1 MYIKSFEQFVNEAIR
16 QDFDVY
22 NMTEEDAN
30 LIEALIM
37 DEIIKDPSCVR
48 PPYRWVEIEPSK
60 DNGWDAPEGVAAI
73 YYVND
78 KKICVTQFCADRDG
92 DEEEVDIDEWYFD
105 HEKYKTID
113 ESAVNEGLIGAIK
126 ARKQIVN
133 LQGTIAD
140 AIDKLIEDN
149 PKKYNSGKDVMNAIA
164 KFAKEKYEEMVTE
177 EDAISYDEWWKS
189 YSKANIALYDRILK
203 QG

>member
-1 MYIKSFEQFVNEAIR
+1 MHIKTFEQFVNEAIR

-22 NMTEEDAN
+22 NMTEEDTHI
-30 LIEALIM
+30 IESLIM
-37 DEIIKDPSCVR
+37 DKIIKDPSCVKG
-48 PPYRWVEIEPSK
+48 PHKFVEVEPNQ
-60 DNGWDAPEGVAAI
+60 DNGWDAPEGVTAV
-73 YYVND
+73 YYVDD

-92 DEEEVDIDEWYFD
+92 DEEEVDIDEWDFD

-133 LQGTIAD
+133 LQGVVAD

-149 PKKYNSGKDVMNAIA
+149 PKKYNSGKDVMDAIA

-189 YSKANIALYDRILK
+189 YSEANTALYDKILK

>member
-16 QDFDVY
+16 LDFDVY

-30 LIEALIM
+30 IIEALIM

-73 YYVND
+73 YYVKD

-149 PKKYNSGKDVMNAIA
+149 PKKYNSGQDVMNAIA

>member
-22 NMTEEDAN
+22 NMTEEDAKT
-30 LIEALIM
+30 IEALIM

-48 PPYRWVEIEPSK
+48 PPHKWVEVEPNK
-60 DNGWDAPEGVAAI
+60 DNGWDAPDGVTAV
-73 YYVND
+73 YYADD

-92 DEEEVDIDEWYFD
+92 DEEEVDIDEWDFD
-105 HEKYKTID
+105 HENYKTID
-113 ESAVNEGLIGAIK
+113 ESAVNEGLLGAIK

-149 PKKYNSGKDVMNAIA
+149 PKKYNSGQDVMNAIA

-189 YSKANIALYDRILK
+189 YSKANTALYDRILK

>member
-1 MYIKSFEQFVNEAIR
+1 MYIKTFEQFVNEAIR

-22 NMTEEDAN
+22 NMTEEDARR
-30 LIEALIM
+30 IEALIM
-37 DEIIKDPSCVR
+37 DEIIKDPSCIN
-48 PPYRWVEIEPSK
+48 PPLKMVEVLPDQ
-60 DNGWDAPEGVAAI
+60 DNGWDAPEGVIATYHAD
-73 YYVND
+73 D
-78 KKICVTQFCADRDG
+78 KQIHVSQFCADRDG
-92 DEEEVDIDEWYFD
+92 DEEEVEIATWDFD
-105 HEKYKTID
+105 HENYKTID

-149 PKKYNSGKDVMNAIA
+149 PKKYNSGQDVMNAIA

-189 YSKANIALYDRILK
+189 YSEANTALYDKILK